1 MRDCYIKN
9 IRWPI
14 FSHTFVNERGRV
26 CTHAPSREPKRADL
40 KTRVPGRAC
49 YYNQQACSSTA
60 VSVNLHL
67 LTGNTESWLFVHF
80 LSSVRP
86 HQSIC
91 RAHQPALIARLHMIP
106 RIRLLRLMYSRFIW
120 RVANIAFITV
130 STKKSALNGLDSS
143 NITAGKYKKG
153 FSFISMFN
161 NSTLSHYAPITEIR
175 AQRNRH

>member
-1 MRDCYIKN
+1 MCA
-9 IRWPI
+9 
-14 FSHTFVNERGRV
+14 
-26 CTHAPSREPKRADL
+26 HAPSREPKRVDL
-40 KTRVPGRAC
+40 KTRVSGRAC
-49 YYNQQACSSTA
+49 YYNQQACSFTV
-60 VSVNLHL
+60 VSVNPHL

-80 LSSVRP
+80 RSSIRA

-91 RAHQPALIARLHMIP
+91 RAHQPALIAGLHMIP
-106 RIRLLRLMYSRFIW
+106 QIRLLRLMYSRFIW

-130 STKKSALNGLDSS
+130 STKKSLNALNGLDSS

-175 AQRNRH
+175 AQRSRH